1 MTLEQMRYLVALVE
15 ERSFTRAAERVYL
28 TQPALSVQI
37 RKLEEELGVK
47 LFDRRQGKPTEVGER
62 VAAQARR
69 VLEEVARVKAIARGE
84 EGVFQGPF
92 RVGVIPT
99 LAPYLL
105 PRLLPRLLERYPGLE
120 VSVEEELTPAI
131 LQGLVEGR
139 LDAGLVGTEERAP
152 GVQSLPLFSEEFL
165 AYISPGHPLYA
176 KESLHPLEIPLEDTW
191 ILSEGHC
198 FRDQVLS
205 VCRPSLERRRVEFRS
220 GDLETLVLLVEEVGG
235 LTLLPEVAL
244 WTLPRAKRLHLRPLS
259 PPGAGRTV
267 YLLVREGSLKAPV
280 ARALGEEVKGVF
292 RELRLKGWERK
303 SVMMGAEVRHGEAR
317 G

>member
-1 MTLEQMRYLVALVE
+1 MGPTLDQLRYLVVLAE
-15 ERSFTRAAERVYL
+15 EGSFTRAAERVYL

-37 RKLEEELGVK
+37 RKLEEALGVR
-47 LFDRRQGKPTEVGER
+47 LFDRRKGSPTEVGQA
-62 VAAQARR
+62 VVAQARR
-69 VLEEVARVKAIARGE
+69 VLEEVERLVALARGQ

-105 PRLLPRLLERYPGLE
+105 PRLLPRWVARYPALTL
-120 VSVEEELTPAI
+120 SIREELTPGIVAGI
-131 LQGLVEGR
+131 LEGR

-152 GVQSLPLFSEEFL
+152 GLQALPIFSESFL
-165 AYISPGHPLYA
+165 AYVSPRHPLYA
-176 KESLHPLEIPLEDTW
+176 REALHPLEIPLEDTW

-205 VCRPSLERRRVEFRS
+205 VCRPSLSKRAVEFQS
-220 GDLETLVLLVEEVGG
+220 GDLETLVRLVEEVGG

-244 WTLPRAKRLHLRPLS
+244 WTLPPEKRVHLRPLL

-267 YLLVREGSLKAPV
+267 YLLLREGSLKAPV
-280 ARALGEEVKGVF
+280 AQALAQEAQEVF
-292 RELRLKGWERK
+292 PALRLFSPKEEG
-303 SVMMGAEVRHGEAR
+303 VMMGAEVRHDQA
-317 G
+317 